1 MIGTD
6 RIRFCEHCNLQV
18 NNLSAMTR
26 AQMMRLISRSSG
38 RLCVRY
44 VEPAA
49 PTMKPQEKLHRIGR
63 RVSRLAAGAFTATL
77 SLAAAAAQGPAP
89 SDSAAIARVARVADS
104 EKLNTR
110 FGSVTGI
117 ITDPVGAV
125 IPSVTVT
132 LVDSAAGVNFTM
144 TTNETGEY
152 FFYSLSPGTYTL
164 QVDGAG
170 FAPQEISDLKLRE
183 DEKRAQNV
191 TLQPPLIM
199 ATVEVLAPPTV
210 NVMNGG
216 AMIVLP
222 EEPLIK
228 AIASDEV
235 ALAKQLMFTTAD
247 INKLDEHTNMTA
259 MHHAVENGSY
269 EIVRALLSAG
279 ASVRTKTSTKRTPL
293 MFLRESATVELV
305 RELLSA
311 GSQVNERDERHET
324 ALMSAAASTKV
335 EVVRLLVEAGAK
347 VDGVNE
353 EGKTVLM
360 FAADNHDPEMVKYFI
375 ALGADVNARNND
387 QETALIIAAQ
397 NEPVPVAKALIDAGA
412 DVNATD
418 NYGYTPLMTA
428 VSAQNLEMVK
438 LLLDSGA
445 DLSVKS
451 KDGET
456 LLTLARKFGVLDV
469 AALLES
475 RGAIE

>member
-6 RIRFCEHCNLQV
+6 KIRFCEHCNLQV

-49 PTMKPQEKLHRIGR
+49 PAMKPQEKLHRIGR
-63 RVSRLAAGAFTATL
+63 RVTRLAAGAFTATL

-89 SDSAAIARVARVADS
+89 SDSAAITRLGRIAESNAS
-104 EKLNTR
+104 NKKL
-110 FGSVTGI
+110 GSLTGV

-125 IPSVTVT
+125 VPGVLVT
-132 LVDSAAGVNFTM
+132 LANSTGDVNQTMFT
-144 TTNETGEY
+144 NDAGEY
-152 FFYSLSPGTYTL
+152 SFSALGPGTYTL
-164 QVDGAG
+164 KAEGAG
-170 FAPQEISDLKLRE
+170 FAPQEISEDLSLNE
-183 DEKRAQNV
+183 SRAHNL
-191 TLQPPLIM
+191 TLQPPLIV
-199 ATVEVLAPPTV
+199 AQVEVLALPTE

-311 GSQVNERDERHET
+311 GSKVNERDERHET
-324 ALMSAAASTKV
+324 ALMNAAEVAKV
-335 EVVRLLVEAGAK
+335 DVVRLLVEAGANLSA
-347 VDGVNE
+347 VDE
-353 EGKTVLM
+353 DGKTVLM
-360 FAADNHDPEMVKYFI
+360 FGAGNNDPEVVKYLL

-387 QETALIIAAQ
+387 QETALIIASQDGPAS
-397 NEPVPVAKALIDAGA
+397 VVKVLIDAGA
-412 DVNATD
+412 DVNAID
-418 NYGYTPLMTA
+418 SYGYTPLING
-428 VSAQNLEMVK
+428 VGAQNLEMVK

-456 LLTLARKFGVLDV
+456 LLTLARKFGVLEV
-469 AALLES
+469 EALLKS
-475 RGAIE
+475 RGAVE